1 MYFRAVVNRFRYT
14 VGGIDLS
21 LRQEDW
27 GCISSI
33 EYYEEAISQ
42 AGLSAEISVQEAQ
55 EIRDKV
61 AADEA
66 EKAAKRDNPDVVR
79 GGWAERAY

>member
-21 LRQEDW
+21 LRQEEW

-33 EYYEEAISQ
+33 EYYEETISQ
-42 AGLSAEISVQEAQ
+42 VGLHAELSVQEAH
-55 EIRDKV
+55 EIRDQV

-66 EKAAKRDNPDVVR
+66 EKAAKRDNPDVVLA
-79 GGWAERAY
+79 GWAEKAY

>member
-27 GCISSI
+27 GCVSSV
-33 EYYEEAISQ
+33 EFYEETISQ
-42 AGLSAEISVQEAQ
+42 VGLQAEISVQEAQ
-55 EIRDKV
+55 EIRDQI

-66 EKAAKRDNPDVVR
+66 EKAATRADPDVVR